1 MTVIANALPV
11 TTPPAA
17 PSTPVS
23 AQTIRNDGFFPD
35 IDMTAMR
42 DAMRLDGTVTDARL
56 RPAIVDAILFVNHSL
71 ARWRTEKAAGIAML
85 AEMPATS
92 IDGESRLIALYR
104 RAVYSTAKA
113 DLIER
118 YRDYDTTA
126 SALNDKKSMEWMDNA
141 PADQRR
147 NAQWA
152 IADLV
157 GRPRMTVELI

>member
-1 MTVIANALPV
+1 MTVIDNALPS
-11 TTPPAA
+11 TTTA
-17 PSTPVS
+17 TPD
-23 AQTIRNDGFFPD
+23 AGATIGNDGFFID
-35 IDMTAMR
+35 IDMLAMR

-56 RPAIVDAILFVNHSL
+56 RPAIVS
-71 ARWRTEKAAGIAML
+71 AML
-85 AEMPATS
+85 SVNRDLREWQQVQQAKGFGKLADVPATM
-92 IDGESRLIALYR
+92 IDGESRLVSLYR

-126 SALNDKKSMEWMDNA
+126 AALSDKKSMEWMDIA

-147 NAQWA
+147 NAHWA
-152 IADLV
+152 IADIV

>member
-1 MTVIANALPV
+1 MTVIANALP
-11 TTPPAA
+11 TTPP
-17 PSTPVS
+17 PSPS
-23 AQTIRNDGFFPD
+23 PAAQTISNDGFFPD
-35 IDMTAMR
+35 VEMVAMR

-71 ARWRTEKAAGIAML
+71 AAWRAINAQGVASL
-85 AEMPATS
+85 ADIPATK

-126 SALNDKKSMEWMDNA
+126 TALTDKKGMDWMDNA

-152 IADLV
+152 ISDLI
-157 GRPRMTVELI
+157 GRNRMTVELI